1 MRRLGLWP
9 PADALAFVSA
19 VSLLVAICSAT
30 QDIAIDAYR
39 REVLPTEAEL
49 ALGNSIHVQ
58 VYRLSGLVP
67 GSLGLVLADL
77 LDWSWIFPIMA
88 AFMLVGVGLTL
99 SVKEAVAE
107 PRIPPSLAAAV
118 AEPFREFFARRSLGP
133 ALAVLAFMFFYKLG
147 DNMATALSTPFY
159 IDLGFSPTQI
169 GVIAKNAALWPS
181 VIGGLL
187 GGLAIVK
194 IGINKALW
202 LFGGVQLA
210 TIFGFVWLSGAGA
223 DPWVLA
229 AVISAEY
236 LGVGLGTAASVAF
249 IARETSRLAVAT
261 QFALFTA
268 LAALPRTLASMS
280 SGLIVDGI
288 AGRPSFIYAPRW
300 LFRAWRCLFGWRPT
314 RRRPRIGKRKPLKT
328 PPLDGAGRQ
337 LPKALTGWRRT
348 TRSRRPVAS
357 LDHSL
362 PDESHPLVGQAPS
375 LLRPARAAKGTAQAG
390 VDHPMPRQTAAG
402 RQAPQHRANET
413 GVGRHSGQ
421 GGHLSVSGH
430 LARGNH
436 GHHLP
441 HPHLRAGFER
451 RNLASRLALARFAP
465 RHRWRV

>member
-1 MRRLGLWP
+1 MHYAEVLNRRMLICAGTGFASGMPLFLLIQLVPAWLRLEGVSLTAIGFFTAIQAPYSFKFLWSPVLERYAVPVLGRRRGWMLATQIGLILSIAALGLWP
-9 PADALAFVSA
+9 PTEALAFISV
-19 VSLLVAICSAT
+19 VSLTVALFSAT

-67 GSLGLVLADL
+67 GSLGLVLADM

-99 SVKEAVAE
+99 SVKEAVAA

-118 AEPFREFFARRSLGP
+118 TEPFREFFARRALAP

-159 IDLGFSPTQI
+159 IDMGFSPTQI

-181 VIGGLL
+181 VIGGIL

-202 LFGGVQLA
+202 WFGGVQMA

-288 AGRPSFIYAPRW
+288 GWTPFFYLCAALAVPGMVLLVWVAPYS
-300 LFRAWRCLFGWRPT
+300 APM
-314 RRRPRIGKRKPLKT
+314 
-328 PPLDGAGRQ
+328 A
-337 LPKALTGWRRT
+337 
-348 TRSRRPVAS
+348 
-357 LDHSL
+357 
-362 PDESHPLVGQAPS
+362 DES
-375 LLRPARAAKGTAQAG
+375 AQA
-390 VDHPMPRQTAAG
+390 AAE
-402 RQAPQHRANET
+402 PT
-413 GVGRHSGQ
+413 
-421 GGHLSVSGH
+421 
-430 LARGNH
+430 
-436 GHHLP
+436 P
-441 HPHLRAGFER
+441 
-451 RNLASRLALARFAP
+451 
-465 RHRWRV
+465 